1 MFSRRL
7 FAAGVGMVSAV
18 LAIGFSISAAR
29 AACNPSTQEIADCMP
44 QGSPRSATRAPSR
57 NGGSASR
64 RGGGGGGGGAA
75 NIAGAAG
82 NIAAGISNLIE
93 GARVCPALAR
103 ANEDSHAIDARHHAL
118 WRQYFG
124 DENYA
129 WQYTREDCAKI
140 RQIAQIEIP
149 LRQRGASLRKAAEAQ
164 CGSIQW
170 GGGFPPEKFVADFQ
184 EANRRCLPILQAS
197 GKAAAPAG
205 SRCPGDA
212 ARYVKIIHKQ
222 RSSYTVVNTCAERG
236 VNYTLKT
243 GAVCSLGTEN
253 TRGSVDAAGRAP
265 VESLCNVFPEVL
277 HATFSSTTAR

>member
-29 AACNPSTQEIADCMP
+29 AACNPSTFRR
-44 QGSPRSATRAPSR
+44 SPTAC
-57 NGGSASR
+57 R
-64 RGGGGGGGGAA
+64 RDHRGPRPALRPETAVQRPAEAGGGGGGGGAA

-184 EANRRCLPILQAS
+184 EANRRCLPD
-197 GKAAAPAG
+197 PAG
-205 SRCPGDA
+205 IRESCGAGGIAMPGGRGEVREDHPQPA
-212 ARYVKIIHKQ
+212 QQLHRGQHLRGAGRQLHAQ
-222 RSSYTVVNTCAERG
+222 DRRG
-236 VNYTLKT
+236 VFVGYR
-243 GAVCSLGTEN
+243 EY
-253 TRGSVDAAGRAP
+253 
-265 VESLCNVFPEVL
+265 
-277 HATFSSTTAR
+277 AR

>member
-129 WQYTREDCAKI
+129 WQYTREDCAKSA
-140 RQIAQIEIP
+140 RS
-149 LRQRGASLRKAAEAQ
+149 RRSKFR
-164 CGSIQW
+164 CGSEAPRC
-170 GGGFPPEKFVADFQ
+170 GRPPRRNADRSSG
-184 EANRRCLPILQAS
+184 EVVSRRRNSWRISRKP
-197 GKAAAPAG
+197 PAG
-205 SRCPGDA
+205 VSPSCRHPGKLRRRRDRDA
-212 ARYVKIIHKQ
+212 
-222 RSSYTVVNTCAERG
+222 RG
-236 VNYTLKT
+236 TRR
-243 GAVCSLGTEN
+243 GT
-253 TRGSVDAAGRAP
+253 
-265 VESLCNVFPEVL
+265 
-277 HATFSSTTAR
+277 